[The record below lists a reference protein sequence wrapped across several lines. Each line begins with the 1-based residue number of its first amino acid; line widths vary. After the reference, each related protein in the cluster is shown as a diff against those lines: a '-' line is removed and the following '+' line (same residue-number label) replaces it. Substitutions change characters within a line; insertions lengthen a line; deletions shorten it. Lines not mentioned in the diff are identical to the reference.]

1 MPFAGSPR
9 IDDEWAPAMSPV
21 ARASR
26 YHRAWGG
33 DMSLQTF
40 ADEPHHI
47 TEIRNQIKRF
57 VAREAPREKRRQ
69 WDREHRFPRGAFRRL
84 AELGVMGLTIDEAY
98 GGAGQDILAAV
109 AVIEELCHVG
119 PFLAGPYIHAAFYG
133 GMNLSENGSEA
144 QKRALL
150 PKLARGELTFAYGLS
165 EPNVGGDLA
174 SVETRA
180 ERRDDAIIVNGA
192 KRWCTG
198 ADFADYIYCLVRSGD
213 AQARYR
219 NLSFLLVP
227 TDVPG
232 LSMTPIEHVN
242 LRYTLSSDVHFDDVA
257 LPLSAVVG
265 GIEMWNHGWRQLA
278 GRALDVEK
286 IELSAVI
293 FGIAQAALEEAWRYA
308 EERVQFGQPISRHQA
323 IRHKLVTARTK
334 LQACRH
340 MLYHAAW
347 LANEG
352 RPCAAETSMAKLF
365 CADVGVEIALACQQV
380 MGAYA
385 LSDGYDMER
394 HVRDLLGMPIVGGS
408 SDMQRNNL
416 ASLWR
421 LGRG

>member
-1 MPFAGSPR
+1 
-9 IDDEWAPAMSPV
+9 
-21 ARASR
+21 
-26 YHRAWGG
+26 
-33 DMSLQTF
+33 MSLQTF
-40 ADEPHHI
+40 IDEPHHI

-69 WDREHRFPRGAFRRL
+69 WDREHRFPRGALRRL
-84 AELGVMGLTIDEAY
+84 ADLGVMGLTIDEVY
-98 GGAGQDILAAV
+98 GGAGQDIVAAV
-109 AVIEELCHVG
+109 AVIEELCRAG
-119 PFLAGPYIHAAFYG
+119 AFLAGPYIHAAFYG

-150 PKLARGELTFAYGLS
+150 PKLARGEMAFAYGLS

-180 ERRDDAIIVNGA
+180 EQRDGVIFVNGA

-213 AQARYR
+213 PKTRYK

-227 TDVPG
+227 TDAPG

-265 GIEMWNHGWRQLA
+265 GIEMWNQGWRQLA

-286 IELSAVI
+286 IELTAVI

-365 CADVGVEIALACQQV
+365 CADIGVEIGLACQQV

-421 LGRG
+421 LGKG